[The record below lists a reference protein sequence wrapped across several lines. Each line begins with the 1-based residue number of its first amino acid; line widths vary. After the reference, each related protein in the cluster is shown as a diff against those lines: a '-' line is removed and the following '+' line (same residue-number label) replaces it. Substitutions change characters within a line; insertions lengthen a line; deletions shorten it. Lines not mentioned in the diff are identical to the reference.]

1 MAANRSKSAAAL
13 CRQLGWCAF
22 VWLGF
27 GSAQAKDI
35 SCKPAANKDK
45 PRYSVACGGKSE
57 CQANDV
63 LEIKP
68 LEASAPPLT
77 AVCLRVDGAGP
88 AAADKLDTYPDAASA
103 VPLTYALAPR
113 LHAWQRDPALGPELP
128 AAKGGR
134 LFLTAVL
141 TDKNR
146 SYNAPFSIDLTS
158 LWTAGT
164 LQLQVPA
171 PQCEPCTF
179 DGEVKLTV
187 PNLANWKQATKGD
200 PAKLALTVSG
210 IKLAGVPPEV
220 AASGVDGTLTYR
232 LRRVTGNSDNEA
244 AWAAIIKRALGGN
257 SQFHAGLA
265 DDKGELATA
274 GVTNSFEVLAAPKR
288 AFATLLVIFIVAAMV
303 WAIGSARGWSWLR
316 DSYDI
321 PEALLPAH
329 QRTLSLGRCQM
340 FWWTLV
346 ILVAW
351 GTIAHAT
358 GNWFSIND
366 SALILMG
373 ISVGTAVGAVQASP
387 PRVVELVRK
396 LNEAQA
402 AVASAPADP
411 AAATALAAAEAAIS
425 GDPQLKTGG
434 PLKDLLSDVD
444 QGAGLHRLQNVM
456 FTIGLGIAYVWLAF
470 HEGSMPTL
478 PSTMLALMGI
488 SGSAYVGFKMAGK

>member
-1 MAANRSKSAAAL
+1 MAANRSKSTVAL
-13 CRQLGWCAF
+13 CRQLGWCAI

-27 GSAQAKDI
+27 GSAQAGGI
-35 SCKPAANKDK
+35 SCEPAANKDK

-77 AVCLRVDGAGP
+77 AVCLRVEGAGP
-88 AAADKLDTYPDAASA
+88 AAADRLDTYPEAASA

-158 LWTAGT
+158 LWAAGT

-171 PQCEPCTF
+171 PKCEPCTF

-210 IKLAGVPPEV
+210 IKLAGVAPEV
-220 AASGVDGTLTYR
+220 AASGVGGTLTYR
-232 LRRVTGNSDNEA
+232 LRRVTGNTDNEA

-274 GVTNSFEVLAAPKR
+274 EVTNSFKLPSKDERSTWTVLMCGIALI
-288 AFATLLVIFIVAAMV
+288 AFTF
-303 WAIGSARGWSWLR
+303 AIAGKWGWLR

-321 PEALLPAH
+321 PETLLPAH

-358 GNWFSIND
+358 GNWFCIND

-373 ISVGTAVGAVQASP
+373 ISAGTAVGAVQASP

-402 AVASAPADP
+402 AVKGAPAD
-411 AAATALAAAEAAIS
+411 AAAANALAAAEAAIS
-425 GDPQLKTGG
+425 GDPQLKTSG